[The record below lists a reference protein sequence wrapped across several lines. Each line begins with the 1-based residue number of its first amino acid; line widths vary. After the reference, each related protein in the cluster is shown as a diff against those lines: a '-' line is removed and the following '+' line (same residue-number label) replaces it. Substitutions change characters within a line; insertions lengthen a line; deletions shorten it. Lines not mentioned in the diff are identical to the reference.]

1 MKRSSSHRLLAH
13 GRMFAA
19 GCLVLLVLV
28 AGAWTSWNTAHHIV
42 LAKGREHGTMTVT
55 GCGEDVCTGS
65 FAPDAKSGKRPGVTI
80 ERSVAVNK
88 GARFPVVVKPGTGD
102 VVRTGT
108 PGFLHAWVP
117 LGGALVL
124 AALVIGGGMRLTR
137 TAWGTGIAGA
147 VLLVA
152 TFIAL

>member
-65 FAPDAKSGKRPGVTI
+65 FTPDAESGKRPGVTI
-80 ERSVAVNK
+80 ERSVAVKK

-147 VLLVA
+147 ALLVA